1 VPELL
6 SPASGF
12 RAIGE
17 ILSSP
22 FELRASVSELLSP
35 AFEFRAIR
43 EVLSSSIELHARG
56 LELLSSFILKSKK
69 RKQLIH
75 CSRFS
80 Y

>member
-1 VPELL
+1 VPGLL
-6 SPASGF
+6 SPVSEF

-17 ILSSP
+17 VLSSSFELRASVTGLLAPASEFRAIREVLSSP
-22 FELRASVSELLSP
+22 FELRASVS
-35 AFEFRAIR
+35 
-43 EVLSSSIELHARG
+43 
-56 LELLSSFILKSKK
+56 ELLSSFILKSKK